1 MIQQLVVNGC
11 SYNEV
16 WATGPGPEQLAQ
28 DLGLPKYQSIALG
41 GANNSRILRTTIKHS
56 YQTNVPSLYLVGL
69 TFMSRWEL
77 PIIDSDVKEEFEG
90 AWINPQ
96 SQKRASNKFIW
107 NWTDSDTETY
117 KNLLFKAST
126 FATADQLE
134 DLMYRCISV
143 ASDLQRRGHK
153 IIFWNNPDQSIPDAV
168 KNSNSFDL
176 LKNNPAFV
184 DGLLWVAIPWQH
196 EQGAAP
202 APAYPIPGIAPPPQ
216 DLRHISSLDYRYLNG
231 YLTQW
236 INDNKILT

>member
-16 WATGPGPEQLAQ
+16 WALGPGPEQLAL
-28 DLGLPKYQSIALG
+28 DFGLSKYKSIALG
-41 GANNSRILRTTIKHS
+41 GSNNSRMLRTTLKHS
-56 YQTNVPSLYLVGL
+56 YQTNIPCLYLVGL

-77 PIIDSDVKEEFEG
+77 PIIDPKAKQEFEG
-90 AWINPQ
+90 GWINPQ
-96 SQKRASNKFIW
+96 SQKHSSTELLW
-107 NWTDSDTETY
+107 NWTDNDTETY
-117 KNLLFKAST
+117 KNLLFKAS
-126 FATADQLE
+126 AVAQADQLE

-168 KNSNSFDL
+168 KESSQFDL

-184 DGLLWVAIPWQH
+184 DGLCWVAIPWQH
-196 EQGAAP
+196 DQGATALK
-202 APAYPIPGIAPPPQ
+202 YPPGTELPPKNFQHIHPQ
-216 DLRHISSLDYRYLNG
+216 NYQYLNS

-236 INDNKILT
+236 INNNKILT

>member
-1 MIQQLVVNGC
+1 
-11 SYNEV
+11 
-16 WATGPGPEQLAQ
+16 
-28 DLGLPKYQSIALG
+28 
-41 GANNSRILRTTIKHS
+41 
-56 YQTNVPSLYLVGL
+56 
-69 TFMSRWEL
+69 MSRWEL

-216 DLRHISSLDYRYLNG
+216 DLRHISSLDYKYLNG

>member
-16 WATGPGPEQLAQ
+16 WSLGSGLEQLALA
-28 DLGLPKYQSIALG
+28 LGLPQYKSLALG

-56 YQTNVPSLYLVGL
+56 YQTDVPSLYLVGL

-77 PIIDSDVKEEFEG
+77 PIVETNGEETFEG
-90 AWINPQ
+90 GWVNPQ
-96 SQKRASNKFIW
+96 SQKHADGKFIW

-117 KNLLFKAST
+117 KNLLFKSSA
-126 FATADQLE
+126 FAQADQLE

-143 ASDLQRRGHK
+143 AADLERRGHK
-153 IIFWNNPDQSIPDAV
+153 IVFWNNPDQSIPDLV
-168 KNSNSFDL
+168 KNSTRFDL

-184 DGLLWVAIPWQH
+184 DGLSWVAIPWQH
-196 EQGAAP
+196 EQGAIASQP
-202 APAYPIPGIAPPPQ
+202 LPGVEQPPQ
-216 DLRHISSLDYRYLNG
+216 QLRHILPTEYKYLNG

-236 INDNKILT
+236 IKDNKILT